1 MTTTFNLPRWAA
13 YLLAVVCTAVALGA
27 AWVQF
32 DLFTLAIHLTETRPE
47 LRTTMNCMTL
57 LFVGGEL
64 LAVFIAGLM
73 PEPGWR
79 RRLRLLATAA
89 VALEVVMIFGAQ
101 VTMARSADAV
111 ADAQQGRIEQL
122 RASIASQRRAV
133 DVLTDSA
140 RRQSE
145 SIHAHTRAD
154 GAQSLRRVAAMEAQT
169 LALSR
174 ELADLEAKQVATAT
188 EVFGER
194 GMIATKVASAVLVSA
209 FCLTFS
215 GAAGALIGT
224 AQAQPLAHSAG
235 TVTPSTSAAPAPTP
249 APAYSTPV
257 AQRWAAGVTL
267 AAIPAAAF
275 AAPSVTVTAP
285 VTADTETPRAAT
297 VPTATTPTAME
308 QAVTPEAATPPAVTT
323 ATVMQEDTATNP
335 TVVELAATP
344 KPARERTVTASA
356 ATTRVRYERI
366 RAGIVTGTIKP
377 SVRAVQSAEGGGTA
391 EVRACLQQ
399 LERDGVLVRSGQGW
413 ALLQPPVDANQM
425 DLIGSAA

>member
-1 MTTTFNLPRWAA
+1 MTTSNLPRWAA
-13 YLLAVVCTAVALGA
+13 HLLAAVCTAVALGA

-32 DLFTLAIHLTETRPE
+32 DLFTLVIHLTETRPE
-47 LRTTMNCMTL
+47 LRTTLDCMTL

-73 PEPGWR
+73 PERGWR

-111 ADAQQGRIEQL
+111 VDAQQGRIEQL
-122 RASIASQRRAV
+122 RASISSQRRAV
-133 DVLTDSA
+133 DALTDAA

-145 SIHAHTRAD
+145 SIHAHVRAD
-154 GAQSLRRVAAMEAQT
+154 GAQSLRRVASMEAQT

-215 GAAGALIGT
+215 GAAGALLGT
-224 AQAQPLAHSAG
+224 AQAQPLLPSAE
-235 TVTPSTSAAPAPTP
+235 TATPSPSPV
-249 APAYSTPV
+249 PAYSTPM

-275 AAPSVTVTAP
+275 AVPTVTVAAP
-285 VTADTETPRAAT
+285 VTPR
-297 VPTATTPTAME
+297 TATAPTAME
-308 QAVTPEAATPPAVTT
+308 PAVTPDDATAQTVTENTVTPEST
-323 ATVMQEDTATNP
+323 ATMPEP
-335 TVVELAATP
+335 TATP
-344 KPARERTVTASA
+344 KPARARTATAST

-366 RAGIVTGTIKP
+366 RAGIVAGTIKP
-377 SVRAVQSAEGGGTA
+377 SVRAVQAAEGGGTA
-391 EVRACLQQ
+391 EVRACLQR
-399 LERDGVLVRSGQGW
+399 LERDGLLVRAGQGW